1 MCKKH
6 DQKIGRVA
14 ASKQSLHPAYE
25 GLAEHSPHRFLYF
38 RVISGFNMKLGA
50 EHLVV

>member
-1 MCKKH
+1 MTKKLAFF
-6 DQKIGRVA
+6 A

-38 RVISGFNMKLGA
+38 RVISGFNMKIGS